1 MVWNGQTA
9 WGGYDRVRV
18 LVCTH
23 TIHKKGQFLGVGTPL
38 GP

>member
-1 MVWNGQTA
+1 MVKQR
-9 WGGYDRVRV
+9 GGVMIGYGYWYVH
-18 LVCTH
+18 TH

>member
-1 MVWNGQTA
+1 MGQTA
-9 WGGYDRVRV
+9 WGYDRVRV

-23 TIHKKGQFLGVGTPL
+23 KHTHAVHKKGEFLGVGTPL